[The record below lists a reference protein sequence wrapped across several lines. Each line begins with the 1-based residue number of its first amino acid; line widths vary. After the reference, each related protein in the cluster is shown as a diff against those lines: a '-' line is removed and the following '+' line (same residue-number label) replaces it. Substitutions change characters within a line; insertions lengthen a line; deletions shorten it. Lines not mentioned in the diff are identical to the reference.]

1 MGRPK
6 KELEFKRKTKLHSLK
21 MMFKIFSE
29 IATSEDRAKAIVERH
44 GLNYKYFLDKLSKN
58 PKVCERYDLAKG
70 IQMDTIIDKL
80 RVDINEVEPERDLIN
95 KLRLKL
101 DYVKWIAPKILP
113 NKYGEKGL
121 VNLNLNNPTLILNKL
136 KDSFGYAEV
145 TDDNDNVNVIQ
156 NNSIENIE
164 LNLTKKEECLVG

>member
-21 MMFKIFSE
+21 MMLKIFDE
-29 IATSEDRAKAIVERH
+29 IATSEDKAQDIVERH
-44 GLNYKYFLDKLSKN
+44 GLSYKYFLFKLSRYPN
-58 PKVCERYDLAKG
+58 VLERYTTAQK
-70 IQMDTIIDKL
+70 IQIDTILDKL
-80 RVDINEVEPERDLIN
+80 RVAINNVKPNRDDIN
-95 KLRLKL
+95 KLRLKF
-101 DYVKWIAPKILP
+101 DFTKWLASKRDE
-113 NKYGEKGL
+113 KYSEKGL
-121 VNLNLNNPTLILNKL
+121 VGININNQNITLKKL
-136 KDSFGYAEV
+136 RDSFGYAEV